1 MDPCPAT
8 LLLRQRLDARNPK
21 LCFRQWSTIPR
32 LAPSDADTMGSLVDN
47 SIALFVH
54 LAQVARIECEV
65 DMLGFTGTER
75 YPLERAQSANRRDR
89 RLWKTQVQLHDFVT
103 FALAHVSYIR
113 VHAQGVARVQIRRGE
128 LQIAVLKFRVTES
141 IAKGIEGLAFKIAV
155 SPVLHRVVFKN
166 GQLLDALVKRYR

>member
-8 LLLRQRLDARNPK
+8 LLLRQSLAARYPK
-21 LCFRQWSTIPR
+21 LCFCQGSCSR
-32 LAPSDADTMGSLVDN
+32 LDPSDADAIGALGDN
-47 SIALFVH
+47 SISLFVH
-54 LAQVARIECEV
+54 LAQIARIQFEV

-103 FALAHVSYIR
+103 FALAHVPYIR
-113 VHAQGVARVQIRRGE
+113 VHAQGVARLQIRCGE
-128 LQIAVLKFRVTES
+128 LQIAVLKFRITEA
-141 IAKGIEGLAFKIAV
+141 IAEGIKGLAFKIAV